1 MKARSVAATLAIY
14 LALEV
19 LCGAITALCL
29 HAWQFSKETA
39 GWSMPA
45 LYAYVWQFIISA
57 ALIQSGRGSL
67 VSNFAKSLL
76 AVLTSAGIMML
87 TSYLLFRDMHRVEFQ
102 GADYVGAFMIYAL
115 TIPGQLV
122 VAIAGPLLLAFRNAR
137 TGSATLDSSLAEY
150 EKGK

>member
-1 MKARSVAATLAIY
+1 MKPRSVVATLAVY
-14 LALEV
+14 LVLEV

-45 LYAYVWQFIISA
+45 LYAYVSQFIISA
-57 ALIQSGRGSL
+57 ALIRSGRGPL

-76 AVLTSAGIMML
+76 ALLTSAGIAML
-87 TSYLLFRDMHRVEFQ
+87 VSYLLFRDIHRVEFQ
-102 GADYVGAFMIYAL
+102 GVDYTGAFVIYAL

-137 TGSATLDSSLAEY
+137 TGSATLDSLLAEG
-150 EKGK
+150 EKRR